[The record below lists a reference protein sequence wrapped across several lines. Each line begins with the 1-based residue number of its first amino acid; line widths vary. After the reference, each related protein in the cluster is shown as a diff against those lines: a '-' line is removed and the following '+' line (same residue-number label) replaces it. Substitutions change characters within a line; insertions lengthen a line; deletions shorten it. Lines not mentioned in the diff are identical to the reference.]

1 MKILNSNSKNF
12 DKVLG
17 NLLFKRKS
25 KLQSNSASVISIIK
39 DIKKKWGQSSFK
51 I

>member
-17 NLLFKRKS
+17 NLLLKRKN
-25 KLQSNSASVISIIK
+25 KLQSNSVSVTSIIK
-39 DIKKKWGQSSFK
+39 DV
-51 I
+51 